1 MDTNNKV
8 KPQTSSSQLRRQ
20 SDPEPR
26 RQSWTIE
33 EKSYT
38 KCSPPV
44 MEYMEKSSLHGVQY
58 LAEDGRHWTE
68 RLLWTFLVIL
78 GSVNILL
85 TDNYLTISYC
95 RFIITFVFIWPILRK
110 YLDRPTITT
119 IGTRNYPIW
128 KVNVANCS

>member
-1 MDTNNKV
+1 MEQTNKV
-8 KPQTSSSQLRRQ
+8 KPQTTPKQRRM
-20 SDPEPR
+20 DTEPEPR

-44 MEYMEKSSLHGVQY
+44 MEYMEKSSLHGLQY

-78 GSVNILL
+78 GLVSTRVFNLKIKAE
-85 TDNYLTISYC
+85 NVGKK
-95 RFIITFVFIWPILRK
+95 FTFRERSSRK
-110 YLDRPTITT
+110 I
-119 IGTRNYPIW
+119 
-128 KVNVANCS
+128 

>member
-1 MDTNNKV
+1 MDPHNKV
-8 KPQTSSSQLRRQ
+8 KPQTSPHRREQ
-20 SDPEPR
+20 EPEPR

-78 GSVNILL
+78 G
-85 TDNYLTISYC
+85 
-95 RFIITFVFIWPILRK
+95 
-110 YLDRPTITT
+110 
-119 IGTRNYPIW
+119 
-128 KVNVANCS
+128 